1 MRETKME
8 NGKIQLLDCTLRDG
22 GQGLEAAYR
31 TEGSKTVFTEQ
42 MINDIVDHLSRT
54 DIEIVELGYI
64 EKSHFANHPFANHFS
79 VEEVSKFIPK
89 TPNKKQMYIALF
101 TGPDMD
107 EGQIPEWNPSLIE
120 GVRVILRYSELEK
133 SLDYCEMLARK
144 GYKTFV
150 QPMISGKL
158 DYNGTVDYII
168 HTAAITNSKLM
179 VSNPVDTIRTSIY
192 GTEAVLELARE
203 KNAAMVYVSS
213 MEVYGNPNLTHEV
226 SEEDYGYINLSNV
239 RSSYPESKRMCE
251 CLCTAYASQYGVQV
265 CTARLAQ
272 TFGAGILATENRVFA
287 QFARSAIS
295 GSDIVLH
302 TLGQSEGNYVYTSD
316 AIRALLLLI
325 IFGESGQAYNVA
337 NEKSHLTIV
346 QMADMVLKN
355 FGNSNA
361 KVVFDIPEDSMKYG
375 YAPSTKMH
383 LSAKKIENIGW
394 HAQIDL
400 EESYRRMIEYM
411 KETEEKTIM
420 GGKNT

>member
-1 MRETKME
+1 MSMVLNK
-8 NGKIQLLDCTLRDG
+8 D
-22 GQGLEAAYR
+22 LE
-31 TEGSKTVFTEQ
+31 
-42 MINDIVDHLSRT
+42 
-54 DIEIVELGYI
+54 EI
-64 EKSHFANHPFANHFS
+64 A
-79 VEEVSKFIPK
+79 VSKLPFEYYQEKVFLITGATGLIGSLMVRSLLTCNKSKNLRLRVLAAVRNIDKAEKLLGKDEALSFI
-89 TPNKKQMYIALF
+89 QW
-101 TGPDMD
+101 D
-107 EGQIPEWNPSLIE
+107 
-120 GVRVILRYSELEK
+120 
-133 SLDYCEMLARK
+133 
-144 GYKTFV
+144 
-150 QPMISGKL
+150 MISGKL

-302 TLGQSEGNYVYTSD
+302 TLGQGEGNYVYTSD

-346 QMADMVLKN
+346 QMAEMVLKN